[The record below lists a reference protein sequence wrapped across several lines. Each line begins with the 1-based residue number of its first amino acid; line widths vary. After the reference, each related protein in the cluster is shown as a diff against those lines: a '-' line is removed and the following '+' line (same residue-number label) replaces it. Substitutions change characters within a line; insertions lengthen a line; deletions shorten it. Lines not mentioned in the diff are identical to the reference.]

1 MMPQSRP
8 ASKIHLLPDATRAE
22 IDRWIAKYPPDRK
35 QAAVM
40 AALRIAQDQNGG
52 WLSVDLIEAVAE
64 YLEMPPI
71 AVHEV
76 ATFYTM
82 YDLKPVGR
90 HKVCVCTNISCQLN
104 GSARIMDHLRK
115 KLGVKPGETTSGG
128 KFTLKEVEC
137 LGACGGAP
145 MMMVDKTYYE
155 NLTPEKVDEI
165 LDRLE

>member
-1 MMPQSRP
+1 MMPKTLP
-8 ASKIHLLPDATRAE
+8 VSKTNLLSPATRAE
-22 IDRWIAKYPPDRK
+22 IDRWIAKYPPDQK

-40 AALRIAQDQNGG
+40 AALRITQDQNGG

-64 YLEMPPI
+64 YLEMPPV
-71 AVHEV
+71 AAHEV

-104 GSARIMDHLRK
+104 GSSRIMDHLQK
-115 KLGVKPGETTSGG
+115 KLGVKPGETTPDK
-128 KFTLKEVEC
+128 KFTLKVVEC

-145 MMMVDKTYYE
+145 MMMVDKTYHE
-155 NLTPEKVDEI
+155 NLTPEKIDRI
-165 LDRLE
+165 LEGLK

>member
-1 MMPQSRP
+1 MLQSKSAAKTGLLSE
-8 ASKIHLLPDATRAE
+8 ASRAE

-52 WLSVDLIEAVAE
+52 WLSVELIEAVAE

-71 AVHEV
+71 AAHEV

-90 HKVCVCTNISCQLN
+90 HKVCICTNISCQLN
-104 GSARIMDHLRK
+104 GSARIMDHLQK

-128 KFTLKEVEC
+128 TFTLKEVEC

-155 NLTPEKVDEI
+155 NLTPEKVDQI
-165 LDRLE
+165 LDQLE

>member
-1 MMPQSRP
+1 MMPPSQS
-8 ASKIHLLPDATRAE
+8 ASKIGLLSERSRSE

-35 QAAVM
+35 QSAVM
-40 AALRIAQDQNGG
+40 AALRIAQEQNGG
-52 WLSVDLIEAVAE
+52 WLPVDLIEAVAE
-64 YLEMPPI
+64 YLEMSPI

-90 HKVCVCTNISCQLN
+90 YKVCVCTNIACQLN
-104 GSARIMDHLRK
+104 GSERIMNHLQKR
-115 KLGVKPGETTSGG
+115 LGVKPGATSAGG

-145 MMMVDKTYYE
+145 MMMLDRTYHE

-165 LDRLE
+165 LNKLE

>member
-1 MMPQSRP
+1 MIQQSLP
-8 ASKIHLLPDATRAE
+8 SSKIGLLSAQSRAE

-40 AALRIAQDQNGG
+40 AALRIAQEQNGG

-64 YLEMPPI
+64 YLEMAPV
-71 AVHEV
+71 AVEEV

-90 HKVCVCTNISCQLN
+90 YKIYVCTNIACQLN
-104 GSARIMDHLRK
+104 GSDRIMNHLQKR
-115 KLGVKPGETTSGG
+115 LGIKPGETTAGG
-128 KFTLKEVEC
+128 KFTLKEAEC
-137 LGACGGAP
+137 LAACGGAP
-145 MMMVDKTYYE
+145 MMMIDKTYYE

-165 LDRLE
+165 LNKLE

>member
-1 MMPQSRP
+1 MKPQSKTVP
-8 ASKIHLLPDATRAE
+8 KTGPLSESSRAE
-22 IDRWIAKYPPDRK
+22 IDRWITKYPPDRK

-40 AALRIAQDQNGG
+40 AALSIAQEQNGG
-52 WLSVDLIEAVAE
+52 WLSVELIEAVAE

-71 AVHEV
+71 AAHEV

-104 GSARIMDHLRK
+104 GSSRIMNHIQKR
-115 KLGVKPGETTSGG
+115 LGIKPGETTTGG

-137 LGACGGAP
+137 LAACGGAP
-145 MMMVDKTYYE
+145 MMMIGKNYYE
-155 NLTPEKVDEI
+155 NLTPERVDEI
-165 LDRLE
+165 LDKLE

>member
-1 MMPQSRP
+1 MKPHAKTAVKTDLLSQ
-8 ASKIHLLPDATRAE
+8 ASRAE

-52 WLSVDLIEAVAE
+52 WLSTDLIEAVAE

-71 AVHEV
+71 AAHEV

-104 GSARIMDHLRK
+104 GSSRIMDHLRK
-115 KLGVKPGETTSGG
+115 KLGVNAGETTPGG

-137 LGACGGAP
+137 LGACTGAP
-145 MMMVDKTYYE
+145 MMMVDKTYHE
-155 NLTPEKVDEI
+155 NLTPAKVDEI
-165 LDRLE
+165 LDKLE

>member
-1 MMPQSRP
+1 MPQSQP
-8 ASKIHLLPDATRAE
+8 ASKTGLLSEAARAE
-22 IDRWIAKYPPDRK
+22 IDRWIAKYPPEHK
-35 QAAVM
+35 QAAVL
-40 AALRIAQDQNGG
+40 AALRVAQEQNGG

-71 AVHEV
+71 AVEEV

-82 YDLKPVGR
+82 FDLKPVGR
-90 HKVCVCTNISCQLN
+90 HKICVCTNIACQLN
-104 GSARIMDHLRK
+104 GSSRIMSHLQTR
-115 KLGVKPGETTSGG
+115 LGVKPGETTVGG

-165 LDRLE
+165 LNQME

>member
-1 MMPQSRP
+1 MIPQSKS
-8 ASKIHLLPDATRAE
+8 AAKTGLISDQSRAE

-40 AALRIAQDQNGG
+40 AALRIVQDQNGG

-64 YLEMPPI
+64 YLEIPPI
-71 AVHEV
+71 AAHEV
-76 ATFYTM
+76 ATFYSM

-90 HKVCVCTNISCQLN
+90 YKVRVCTNISCLLN
-104 GSARIMDHLRK
+104 GSDHIMDHLQKR
-115 KLGVKPGETTSGG
+115 LGIKPNETSAGG

-145 MMMVDKTYYE
+145 MMMVGKTYYE

-165 LDRLE
+165 LNKLE

>member
-8 ASKIHLLPDATRAE
+8 ASRINLLSEATRAE
-22 IDRWIAKYPPDRK
+22 IDRWIAKYPPDQK

-71 AVHEV
+71 AAHEV

-104 GSARIMDHLRK
+104 GSARIMDHLQK
-115 KLGVKPGETTSGG
+115 KLGVKPGETTAGG

-155 NLTPEKVDEI
+155 NLTPEKVDQI
-165 LDRLE
+165 LEKLE

>member
-1 MMPQSRP
+1 MMPKSRP
-8 ASKIHLLPDATRAE
+8 AAKTSLLSEASRAE

-52 WLSVDLIEAVAE
+52 WLSVDLIEAVAQ
-64 YLEMPPI
+64 YLDMPPI
-71 AVHEV
+71 AAHEV

-104 GSARIMDHLRK
+104 GSSRIMDHLRK
-115 KLGVKPGETTSGG
+115 KLGVKPGETTPGG

-155 NLTPEKVDEI
+155 NLTPEKVDQI
-165 LDRLE
+165 LDQLE

>member
-1 MMPQSRP
+1 MPQSQS
-8 ASKIHLLPDATRAE
+8 ASKTGLLSETSRAE

-35 QAAVM
+35 QAAVL
-40 AALRIAQDQNGG
+40 AGLRIAQEQNGG
-52 WLSVDLIEAVAE
+52 WLTVDLIEAVAE
-64 YLEMPPI
+64 YLEMPPV
-71 AVHEV
+71 AVEEV

-82 YDLKPVGR
+82 FDLKPVGR
-90 HKVCVCTNISCQLN
+90 HKVCVCTNIACQLN
-104 GSARIMDHLRK
+104 GSKRIMTHLQNR
-115 KLGVKPGETTSGG
+115 LGVKPGETTVGG

-165 LDRLE
+165 LNQME

>member
-1 MMPQSRP
+1 MMPQSRTAAKTGLLSD
-8 ASKIHLLPDATRAE
+8 ASRAE

-115 KLGVKPGETTSGG
+115 KLGVKPGETTPGG

-137 LGACGGAP
+137 LGACTGAP
-145 MMMVDKTYYE
+145 MMMVGKTYYE
-155 NLTPEKVDEI
+155 NLTPGKVDEI
-165 LDRLE
+165 LDKLE

>member
-1 MMPQSRP
+1 MRPQSKTLP
-8 ASKIHLLPDATRAE
+8 NAGLLSESSRTE

-40 AALRIAQDQNGG
+40 AALTIAQDQNGG
-52 WLSVDLIEAVAE
+52 WLSVELIEAVAE

-71 AVHEV
+71 AAHEV

-104 GSARIMDHLRK
+104 GSSRIMNHIQKR
-115 KLGVKPGETTSGG
+115 LGIKPGETTTGG

-137 LGACGGAP
+137 LAACGGAP

-155 NLTPEKVDEI
+155 NLTPERVDEI
-165 LDRLE
+165 LDKLE